1 MVAELKQQRAKIL
14 EEAKAIL
21 DKAEKENRD
30 LTREEREAFE
40 ALMAKAKELR
50 ERIERLEKVEAA
62 LAETRQVN
70 QQELRTEPE
79 DEPAGLIG
87 MSQKEL
93 REYSLLRAIRAAVN
107 RDWSKAGLEAEA
119 SRAVAEKLG
128 REPRG
133 FFVPYDVLVGAEARG
148 IIKGTATQG
157 GYLVGQEPITF
168 IEMLRAKLVL
178 RRAGARMLTG
188 LRGDL
193 PLTRLLGGATAQW
206 VAENAEATE
215 SNYNFDQVVLSPKTV
230 SATTSISRKM
240 LNQASEDVEAL
251 VREDIATVIALA
263 IDRAALHGSGVA
275 PEPRGLAVHP
285 QVNVVAIGP
294 DGGPPTWQ
302 HIVEM
307 ETAIAQAN
315 ADVDRMAYI
324 TNPKVRGYLKTTP
337 KVSGQAVFIWG
348 EDNTVNGYRG
358 LVTTQVRSDLTKGVG
373 TNLSAIFFGNWADLI
388 IAVWGNGLDILVDPY
403 SQGRSGQLLVT
414 GFMDVDVEPR
424 HGESFSVILDAQV

>member
-87 MSQKEL
+87 MSKKEL
-93 REYSLLRAIRAAVN
+93 REYSLLRAIRAAVAG
-107 RDWSKAGLEAEA
+107 DWSKAGLEAEA

-133 FFVPYDVLVGAEARG
+133 FFVPYDVLVGAETRG

-263 IDRAALHGSGVA
+263 IDRAALHGSGVD

-403 SQGRSGQLLVT
+403 SRGRSGQLLVT